1 MSSELT
7 RLKRLLLKSTGA
19 HFHFCVEYYLKNAK
33 KSDFKSEIFFGEFR
47 ETHPEISVLL
57 KDLYLNCN
65 YSTFK
70 KCILNLSDEVI
81 RIKLS
86 DSHTSYKD
94 LADLSYFV
102 SRSYLKSLLSFF
114 DADDLDGSKKA
125 RFVYLFKTL
134 EPIFLFPLSS
144 ANLSS
149 QNLQR
154 AKTCFV
160 GYTCN
165 PSNVILSYLDLA
177 SCNLPDFVH
186 EDFEDMW
193 LIREIRKSL

>member
-1 MSSELT
+1 
-7 RLKRLLLKSTGA
+7 
-19 HFHFCVEYYLKNAK
+19 VEYYLKKVK
-33 KSDFKSEIFFGEFR
+33 KSDFKSEIFFGEFK

-57 KDLYLNCN
+57 KDLYSNCN

-70 KCILNLSDEVI
+70 KSILNLSDKVI

-86 DSHTSYKD
+86 DSRTSYTD

-102 SRSYLKSLLSFF
+102 SRSYLKGLLSFF

-149 QNLQR
+149 QNLRR

-165 PSNVILSYLDLA
+165 PSNAILRYLDLA
-177 SCNLPDFVH
+177 SCNLSDFAH
-186 EDFEDMW
+186 EDFEDTW